1 MRMFGA
7 VLVACV
13 LTACAAGRS
22 DPDRDAE
29 AKSFRPPA
37 DKAWIYVVPSS
48 SIASVTV
55 ALDGRKAGTLDM
67 ESYLRLEVAP
77 GRRTLSVARANIA
90 PVVFREASDTMAVDA
105 EAGRCYFLRT
115 AWTDVGTTWR
125 KYRVYWE
132 RLTDAEGRREVNVR
146 WLAGP

>member
-1 MRMFGA
+1 MRMLGV

-13 LTACAAGRS
+13 LSACASGRS

-37 DKAWIYVVPSS
+37 DKAWIYIVPSS
-48 SIASVTV
+48 NIASVTV
-55 ALDGRKAGTLDM
+55 TLDGRKAGTLGI
-67 ESYLRLEVAP
+67 ENYLRLEVAP
-77 GRRTLSVARANIA
+77 GGRTLSAARANIA
-90 PVVFREASDTMAVDA
+90 PAVFRETGDSVVVVA

-125 KYRVYWE
+125 DYRVVWE
-132 RLTDAEGRREVNVR
+132 KMTENEGRREVNVR
-146 WLAGP
+146 WLASP